1 MGVQNGVHAC
11 AAKYVCNVDYL
22 AAALGFDA
30 AFDGLIPDE
39 DYDRQQKVR
48 EAAKASRE
56 SKLSRSEKQA
66 QAAAKEA
73 SSKKFA
79 ETMDAVRQ
87 FNEAQGK
94 EKEPPPPSGSK

>member
-1 MGVQNGVHAC
+1 LCSQICLQCRLSSSRA
-11 AAKYVCNVDYL
+11 
-22 AAALGFDA
+22 FDA